1 MLPLCVMQLLH
12 HLLLMMSWHG
22 LCLVQKSLQKQHS
35 IHSHCCCSS
44 LAVTC
49 SSKGIANGRVS
60 PGCLVLPQ
68 QKKQNKQKQQQKL
81 QFSIRCRKQ
90 DIHIPFL
97 QSSFLFLLRAVI
109 WQLSNSLLLM
119 INPARALL
127 NLAATISLPRGI
139 LFSQLLPIC

>member
-1 MLPLCVMQLLH
+1 MGCVLFR
-12 HLLLMMSWHG
+12 
-22 LCLVQKSLQKQHS
+22 
-35 IHSHCCCSS
+35 SHCRSSTAFIATVAAALQLS
-44 LAVTC
+44 LAPLRVLL
-49 SSKGIANGRVS
+49 IVRVS

-139 LFSQLLPIC
+139 LFSQLLPICQLAASINTAV